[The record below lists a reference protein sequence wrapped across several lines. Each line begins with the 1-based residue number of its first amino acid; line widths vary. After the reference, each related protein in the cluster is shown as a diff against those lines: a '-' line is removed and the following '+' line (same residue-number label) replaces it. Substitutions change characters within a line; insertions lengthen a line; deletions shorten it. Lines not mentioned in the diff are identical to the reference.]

1 MFSSFNVTM
10 RTAENAL
17 FCHLYMLLLFV
28 GFCQGK
34 DLFFNDKGLLLPE
47 SYKIGWMEAIDDD
60 KLISDITIPG
70 THDTMALY
78 GGPAAECQ
86 AWDLGDQLRAGI
98 RYLDLRIFAFENKLY
113 VMHWVVYQHKSFY
126 EVLDTIRA
134 FLSEFRS
141 EAVLVRVKPDLFDK
155 ENVEELVGK
164 MIIDDTDVW
173 VKSDMPTMA
182 EARGKMIFVQKSS
195 FKLGIPLLETDS
207 KGDYEVTHIADK
219 ENKIV
224 KHLTQASGDC
234 GGDYIVLSY
243 SSGTGIG
250 TLLGMFLT
258 PKKVAEKINPW
269 LDQYLRQ
276 FSRDHSSV
284 CFGVIAMDFPG
295 IDLIQTVI
303 KINDW

>member
-1 MFSSFNVTM
+1 
-10 RTAENAL
+10 
-17 FCHLYMLLLFV
+17 
-28 GFCQGK
+28 
-34 DLFFNDKGLLLPE
+34 
-47 SYKIGWMEAIDDD
+47 
-60 KLISDITIPG
+60 
-70 THDTMALY
+70 
-78 GGPAAECQ
+78 
-86 AWDLGDQLRAGI
+86 
-98 RYLDLRIFAFENKLY
+98 
-113 VMHWVVYQHKSFY
+113 MHWVVYQHKSFN

-141 EAVLVRVKPDLFDK
+141 EAVLIRAKPDLFDK

-164 MIIDDTDVW
+164 MISDDKDVW

-182 EARGKMIFVQKSS
+182 EARGKVIFIQKSS
-195 FKLGIPLLETDS
+195 FKLGIPLLDTDS

-234 GGDYIVLSY
+234 GVDDIVLSY

-250 TLLGMFLT
+250 TLLGMFPT

-276 FSRDHSSV
+276 FSSDHTRA

-303 KINDW
+303 KLNDW